1 MFAICPKINFR
12 RCGFAGFSKNDLH
25 CGLMS
30 GPEEASKVSN
40 LFKCTKDMTKAE
52 VKKHANGFTPKFS

>member
-1 MFAICPKINFR
+1 
-12 RCGFAGFSKNDLH
+12 
-25 CGLMS
+25 MS
-30 GPEEASKVSN
+30 GPKEASKVSN